1 MSETEHE
8 PGELD
13 EAATPDEEPAGDEL
27 DDETQAELDEGAEPE
42 AEPAEPEE
50 QSSLALVQALD
61 REATRHEKALAKAL
75 GVPIE
80 ALHSCPTCEG
90 VGYTPEPIEAQ
101 GDPPQDRYLERC
113 ERCDGHG
120 TVRTG
125 ARPTALFEVP
135 CPGCT
140 GQGYVQLPEQP
151 EAHAE
156 LGNGA
161 PAYAPPAPAPQVA
174 PGDRD
179 AVADL
184 RARGYTVLDPIVVPA
199 ESAT

>member
-8 PGELD
+8 SGELD
-13 EAATPDEEPAGDEL
+13 EAAAPDEEHAGDEL
-27 DDETQAELDEGAEPE
+27 ADDELAELAEQGE
-42 AEPAEPEE
+42 AEVEPDAPEE

-90 VGYTPEPIEAQ
+90 VGYTPEPIEAEA
-101 GDPPQDRYLERC
+101 DPPQDPYLTRC
-113 ERCDGHG
+113 ERCAG
-120 TVRTG
+120 TGSVRTG
-125 ARPTALFEVP
+125 ATRRALFEIP

-151 EAHAE
+151 DAQPE

-161 PAYAPPAPAPQVA
+161 PAYAPPMPAPSPL
-174 PGDRD
+174 PGDSLT
-179 AVADL
+179 VAEA

-199 ESAT
+199 E